1 MSTETLIAYL
11 AYCTTATIGIMAIYY
26 FICVIEDDE

>member
-11 AYCTTATIGIMAIYY
+11 AYSTTATIGIMAIYY
-26 FICVIEDDE
+26 FICLINEDE